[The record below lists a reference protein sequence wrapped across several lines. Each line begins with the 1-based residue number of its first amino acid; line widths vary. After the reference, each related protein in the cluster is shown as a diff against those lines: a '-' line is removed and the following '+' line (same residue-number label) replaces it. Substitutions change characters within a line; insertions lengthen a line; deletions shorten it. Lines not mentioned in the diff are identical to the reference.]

1 VLYGSSG
8 NDAFY
13 TGSKVIAALQSPIG
27 SRGNT
32 LHCRANHSRA
42 KRKIAD

>member
-8 NDAFY
+8 NDAFHI
-13 TGSKVIAALQSPIG
+13 GSKVIAVLQSPIG
-27 SRGNT
+27 GRGNT
-32 LHCRANHSRA
+32 LHCEANHSRA